1 MFQFPL
7 FQNFLL
13 DSIQIFLS
21 LDSKSFKNSSNL
33 KFHDI
38 KSTDSQQ
45 TIKELAYH
53 VASTNP
59 LPCIP
64 REDVFWE
71 ESGKNSTGSSSRIR
85 IARRNN
91 LVFY

>member
-21 LDSKSFKNSSNL
+21 LDLKSFKNSSNL

-38 KSTDSQQ
+38 KSTDP
-45 TIKELAYH
+45 
-53 VASTNP
+53 TNYKRTS
-59 LPCIP
+59 LS
-64 REDVFWE
+64 RRVD
-71 ESGKNSTGSSSRIR
+71 ESPPTYSSRRR
-85 IARRNN
+85 IPGRKREKLHWELESHSNCKEE
-91 LVFY
+91 